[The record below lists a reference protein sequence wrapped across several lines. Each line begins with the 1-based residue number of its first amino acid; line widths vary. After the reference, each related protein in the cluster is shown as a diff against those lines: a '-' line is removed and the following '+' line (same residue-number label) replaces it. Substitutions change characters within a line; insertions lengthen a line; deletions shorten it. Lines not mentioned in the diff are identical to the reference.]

1 MLLQKRN
8 NSYYFRYT
16 YPPEIRLILG
26 RRELC
31 KSLRTPNRLLAQSKS
46 ARYFTFVAAIKDIY
60 SKMSGLT
67 PLQFKKLIQEA
78 SENLEADL
86 AMTRASESTQMALE
100 SLRVEMYTLE
110 EYWNP
115 EDGEF
120 EVAPVEA
127 FVRLVSQSDYE
138 GENIETILGHWDD
151 VFERCGVNRSNYSH
165 ETQWRVLEEL
175 LLVYYPWAEKKFFT
189 IKANMEKRKGKRLSS
204 FIAPDYLQSPHLLI
218 NNQAVSAESKRNKRV
233 KSPPVLSE
241 VYKQFLDFKPDLK
254 SKMRESYNRYIE
266 ILIALIGDKSI
277 DKIDRKCLKKA
288 LSRIEELPAK
298 NRKPYNKMSW
308 SEILDI
314 EVPESDFIA
323 KKTVQDHVKFW
334 QTLFAYVMKETEY
347 IDVSPT
353 ANIKY
358 SVDSRKNSYAP
369 LSDFEVKAVLQQAK
383 SSGHHWWYVLCVLA
397 AYTGARK
404 GELLALKP
412 SDFKKDD
419 DTGRD
424 YFYIAE
430 SKTDA
435 GSRMV
440 PIADSICD
448 EVMKYV
454 GGIPDNDFLFL
465 EGRRK
470 EKVLVNWIRSHITGI
485 GNELVSD
492 KGRRKVFHSFR
503 HSFIT
508 KARSLGNE
516 LSLVQAVVGHE
527 QSNTGQTQI
536 YTNEYPLSAVLCVV
550 DSVSYESGGMP

>member
-1 MLLQKRN
+1 
-8 NSYYFRYT
+8 
-16 YPPEIRLILG
+16 
-26 RRELC
+26 
-31 KSLRTPNRLLAQSKS
+31 
-46 ARYFTFVAAIKDIY
+46 
-60 SKMSGLT
+60 MSGLT

-86 AMTRASESTQMALE
+86 AMTRASESTQTALE
-100 SLRVEMYTLE
+100 YRRVEMYTLE
-110 EYWNP
+110 EYWNS

-120 EVAPVEA
+120 EVTPAKA
-127 FVRLVSQSDYE
+127 FIRLASQPDYE
-138 GENIETILGHWDD
+138 GESIENILGHWND
-151 VFERCGVNRSNYSH
+151 VFERCGIDRNSYSH

-175 LLVYYPWAEKKFFT
+175 LLVYYPWVEKKFFT
-189 IKANMEKRKGKRLSS
+189 IKANMEKNKGQRLSG
-204 FIAPDYLQSPHLLI
+204 FITPDYLQPSRLSV
-218 NNQAVSAESKRNKRV
+218 NSQAVSAEIKSNKRV
-233 KSPPVLSE
+233 KSLPVLSE

-254 SKMRESYNRYIE
+254 SKMRDSYNRYIE

-323 KKTVQDHVKFW
+323 KKTVKDHVKFW

-347 IDVSPT
+347 IEVSPT
-353 ANIKY
+353 ANIQY
-358 SVDSRKNSYAP
+358 SVDSRKDSYAP
-369 LSDFEVKAVLQQAK
+369 LSDVEVGSILKQAK
-383 SSGHHWWYVLCVLA
+383 SSDRYWWYILCTLA

-412 SDFKKDD
+412 NDFKKDD
-419 DTGRD
+419 DTGRA
-424 YFYIAE
+424 YFYIAA

-435 GSRMV
+435 GRRKV
-440 PIADSICD
+440 PIALSIRDEVVNYIDSIS
-448 EVMKYV
+448 
-454 GGIPDNDFLFL
+454 DNEPLFP
-465 EGRRK
+465 EGKKK
-470 EKVLVNWIRSHITGI
+470 EKQLVNWIRDSITEM

-492 KGRRKVFHSFR
+492 QGRRKVFHSFR

-536 YTNEYPLSAVLCVV
+536 YTNEYPLGAVLCVV
-550 DSVSYESGGMP
+550 DSVSYGKLGGMP